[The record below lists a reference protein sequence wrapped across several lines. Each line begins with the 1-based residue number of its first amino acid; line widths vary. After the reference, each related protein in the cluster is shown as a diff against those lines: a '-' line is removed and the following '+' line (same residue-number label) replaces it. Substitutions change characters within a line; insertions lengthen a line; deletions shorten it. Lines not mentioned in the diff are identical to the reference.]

1 MASVTDPRP
10 PARPPHA
17 ATPGPAATGSPG
29 SPGLAREPGFS
40 EARSLQGA
48 QGAQNGHAYV
58 VAQPVHDSGHV
69 PGHSSDHAPDHI
81 IDRISEPRSAFVPV
95 RTAGPAD
102 SGFESAAESPLR
114 SALHEPDS
122 GVGHEP
128 GPEPRSEA
136 RPQGRPRSAA
146 VDAAILAATRE
157 LLAEQGW
164 DRLSLGDV
172 AARAG
177 VAKTTLYR
185 RWAGK
190 AELVVDA
197 MAEIFD
203 TLQPVDA
210 GSVRADAAAVIT
222 DLVALLT
229 RPETQAAFLALAA
242 ESARDP
248 RLRAVVR
255 EKIIDRQRHL
265 VLSGAARARAR
276 AGTAQIHDPALVF
289 DVITGTIVHRLLIAG
304 EPVDEDYLNRFLDFL
319 LAALDPL
326 R

>member
-1 MASVTDPRP
+1 VASAVDPRP
-10 PARPPHA
+10 P
-17 ATPGPAATGSPG
+17 TGSGSTADPG
-29 SPGLAREPGFS
+29 S
-40 EARSLQGA
+40 A
-48 QGAQNGHAYV
+48 QS
-58 VAQPVHDSGHV
+58 PVS
-69 PGHSSDHAPDHI
+69 
-81 IDRISEPRSAFVPV
+81 
-95 RTAGPAD
+95 AGPDPVSASSSASAPTSD
-102 SGFESAAESPLR
+102 SASKSAP
-114 SALHEPDS
+114 
-122 GVGHEP
+122 
-128 GPEPRSEA
+128 A
-136 RPQGRPRSAA
+136 RAHGRPRSAA
-146 VDAAILAATRE
+146 FDAAILAATRE

-164 DRLSLGDV
+164 DRLSLGEV

-185 RWAGK
+185 RWPGK

-197 MAEIFD
+197 MAEVFD
-203 TLQPVDA
+203 TLRPVDA
-210 GSVRADAAAVIT
+210 GSIRADAAAVIT

-248 RLRAVVR
+248 ALRTVVR

-276 AGTAQIHDPALVF
+276 AGVAQIHDPGLVF

-304 EPVDEDYLNRFLDFL
+304 EPVDEDYLGRFLDFL

-326 R
+326 H